1 MFLSQRFIRGLS
13 RPATSPIRALRPL
26 SSSASPLNSR
36 HKSPSL
42 GDITPE
48 SVSSYKANLTAYREK
63 LKSASAAA
71 NAEAAQAAQ
80 AAGTVK
86 TLLYGTPAAQKEEME
101 MEQSYGKVLARGKY
115 VHEIV
120 LHKVKPEKVAEYVEM
135 IGEEYPKIAED
146 KDNNVHLVGSWK
158 VEIGEADTFV
168 HIWEYNGYAG
178 YHQTLNRLS
187 TQKSYQKYATT
198 LPTLITSRTH
208 DLMQEFSFWP
218 TSPPRAL
225 GGIFELR
232 TYTLHPG
239 NLLEWEQH
247 WRRGLEARKNV
258 MEGVG
263 AWFTQVGSL
272 NTVHH
277 LWQFGDLRERQ
288 LAREASWSKNG
299 WSETVHKTVPLIGKM
314 QSRILVPLP
323 WSPVR

>member
-1 MFLSQRFIRGLS
+1 
-13 RPATSPIRALRPL
+13 
-26 SSSASPLNSR
+26 
-36 HKSPSL
+36 
-42 GDITPE
+42 
-48 SVSSYKANLTAYREK
+48 
-63 LKSASAAA
+63 
-71 NAEAAQAAQ
+71 
-80 AAGTVK
+80 
-86 TLLYGTPAAQKEEME
+86 

-198 LPTLITSRTH
+198 LPNLITSRTH

-218 TSPPRAL
+218 TSPPRSL

-288 LAREASWSKNG
+288 LAREASWSKKG

>member
-1 MFLSQRFIRGLS
+1 MRPFSTCTHNLSQK
-13 RPATSPIRALRPL
+13 
-26 SSSASPLNSR
+26 

-42 GDITPE
+42 ADITPD
-48 SVSSYKANLTAYREK
+48 SVSSYKANLAAYREK
-63 LKSASAAA
+63 VKSATASEISQAAA
-71 NAEAAQAAQ
+71 TAAAEK
-80 AAGTVK
+80 AGTGNENTNDSPFSGVSVK
-86 TLLYGTPAAQKEEME
+86 SLLYGSPTGKREEAE

-120 LHKVKPEKVAEYVEM
+120 FHMVKPDRVGGYVEL
-135 IGEEYPKIAED
+135 IGEEYPRIAED
-146 KDNNVHLVGSWK
+146 KGNNVHLVGSWK
-158 VEIGEADTFV
+158 VEIGDSDTFV

-178 YHQTLNRLS
+178 YHQTLNRLAI
-187 TQKSYQKYATT
+187 QPPYQNYAKT
-198 LPTLITSRTH
+198 LPTLIRSRTH

-218 TSPPRAL
+218 TSPPRSL

-239 NLLEWEQH
+239 NLLEWETH

-272 NTVHH
+272 NMVHH
-277 LWQFGDLRERQ
+277 LWQFGDLRDRQ
-288 LAREASWSKNG
+288 LAREASWSKKG
-299 WSETVHKTVPLIGKM
+299 WSETVHKTVSLIGKM